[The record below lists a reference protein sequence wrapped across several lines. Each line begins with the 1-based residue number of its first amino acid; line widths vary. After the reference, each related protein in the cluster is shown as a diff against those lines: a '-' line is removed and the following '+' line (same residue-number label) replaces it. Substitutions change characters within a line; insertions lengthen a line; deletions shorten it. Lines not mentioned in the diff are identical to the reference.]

1 MIRFLSSFFIVFF
14 LMSEIASAQVYKRP
28 DDMEYFKEKEPPTAL
43 DAESAYIF
51 VRLGKT
57 SKKWA
62 PAPTFIRELT
72 ATEAAD
78 YDVVKR
84 EKFTKAN
91 AKNEKKRTKR
101 LEEKAKAEKR
111 GEPYTKTVPGVLNY
125 EQFSFEYEPVSNVYV
140 TIPQKKYR
148 KTDYGRDL
156 FFSVKPGRYVLFNV
170 GGVCMCLGT
179 VEFDVKAGVVTDL
192 GMIVSDLADRDGEV
206 SQYQEIE
213 MATKDHGV
221 YRTGFPYV
229 ASAVR
234 PYSETMDFPAELS
247 GLNRVGVEYQAK
259 GQLPLY
265 FGTMIDRIPAI
276 PGILD
281 YRDGKVVD
289 ARTGQVVD

>member
-206 SQYQEIE
+206 SQYHIPKLWTSQ
-213 MATKDHGV
+213 
-221 YRTGFPYV
+221 
-229 ASAVR
+229 
-234 PYSETMDFPAELS
+234 
-247 GLNRVGVEYQAK
+247 LNFRG
-259 GQLPLY
+259 
-265 FGTMIDRIPAI
+265 
-276 PGILD
+276 
-281 YRDGKVVD
+281 
-289 ARTGQVVD
+289 